1 MKRRFLCVLLFCLLL
16 NLSACQGPA
25 VSELIGDAKELIHLT
40 GEHPLPT
47 PSSGAPA
54 PDVSTQPE
62 AETSP
67 EPTEEVSEAPTPSPA
82 ATGLLSSLPPLEA
95 ALMTP
100 TPSSPTPGPTLSP
113 TPSASASPKP
123 SASPKASPTPGPS
136 PSASASAAPSASPSA
151 TPKASAKESASP
163 SPSPSATPSPT
174 PKITITPVP
183 TFTPYPDSMMAPIPQ
198 GVVYWT
204 PSPTPEPTPTPEKP
218 PEPTPEPTPVP
229 ANPKG
234 NDIVAFALQ
243 YEGYNYL
250 YGGKDPETGFDCSGF
265 VWYVYQHFGVE
276 LNRTAA
282 GQALNGE
289 HVEVDAVQPGDIL
302 CFSSGG
308 SWFGHAGIYVGD
320 GMYIHAMDSSH
331 GFRSWPSSMNCFT
344 RSTSP

>member
-1 MKRRFLCVLLFCLLL
+1 
-16 NLSACQGPA
+16 
-25 VSELIGDAKELIHLT
+25 
-40 GEHPLPT
+40 
-47 PSSGAPA
+47 
-54 PDVSTQPE
+54 
-62 AETSP
+62 
-67 EPTEEVSEAPTPSPA
+67 
-82 ATGLLSSLPPLEA
+82 
-95 ALMTP
+95 
-100 TPSSPTPGPTLSP
+100 
-113 TPSASASPKP
+113 
-123 SASPKASPTPGPS
+123 
-136 PSASASAAPSASPSA
+136 
-151 TPKASAKESASP
+151 
-163 SPSPSATPSPT
+163 
-174 PKITITPVP
+174 
-183 TFTPYPDSMMAPIPQ
+183 MAPIPQ

-331 GFRSWPSSMNCFT
+331 GVVQ
-344 RSTSP
+344 SPLSERTGRIEVRRILE